1 MKRTKITDV
10 LKSTAYGTEVTVMGW
25 VRTHRSSKAVDFIA
39 LNDGSTIKNVQI
51 VVDPATVSVY
61 AGTSCQSSASP
72 ATVSVYAGTSC
83 QSSASPAGLKDV
95 TTGACIRCTGTLVES
110 PAAGQPSEIQA
121 AEIEI
126 YGLCDNTYPM
136 QKKGQSFEVMRKNAH
151 LRLRTNTF
159 GAVMRIRH
167 NMAMAI
173 HTYFHE
179 HGFYYFHTPLITAS
193 DCEGAGNM
201 FQVTTKNLYDLKKD
215 ENGSII
221 YDDDFFGQQTSL
233 TVSGQLEGELGATA
247 LGAIYTFGPTFRAEN
262 SNTPRHLAEFW
273 MIEPEVAFLDQEGLM
288 DLEED
293 FIKYCVRWA
302 LDHCQDDLQFL
313 NDNKFITPNHDL
325 IPRLEGVLKD
335 SFVRLT
341 YTEGIQILQQAIAD
355 GHKFEFPCNWG
366 DDLASEHE
374 RYLVEQH
381 FRKPVIMTD
390 YPSAIKAFYMKQN
403 PAAPS
408 SVSADTPCQPS
419 VGYHGI
425 QAPAPTMQGTD
436 VLFPQIGEII
446 GGSVR
451 EESYDKLMA
460 EINNRGMETD
470 KLWWYLDTRRYGSC
484 PHAGF
489 GLGFERL
496 ILFVTG
502 MQNIRDVIP
511 FPRTPKS
518 AEF

>member
-1 MKRTKITDV
+1 MKRTKVIDALARTDFGAEICV
-10 LKSTAYGTEVTVMGW
+10 KGW
-25 VRTHRSSKAVDFIA
+25 VRSKRGSKGIFFIA
-39 LNDGSTIKNVQI
+39 LNDGSTIKNVQ
-51 VVDPATVSVY
+51 VVGDEAQFD
-61 AGTSCQSSASP
+61 ADM
-72 ATVSVYAGTSC
+72 
-83 QSSASPAGLKDV
+83 LKKI
-95 TTGACIRCTGTLVES
+95 TTGACLSVEGRLVES
-110 PAAGQPSEIQA
+110 PAAGQASEVQA
-121 AEIEI
+121 VRIEVL
-126 YGLCDNTYPM
+126 GTCGNDYPM
-136 QKKGQSFEVMRKNAH
+136 QKKGQTFEYMRQHAH
-151 LRLRTNTF
+151 MRLRTNTF

-179 HGFYYFHTPLITAS
+179 HGYFYFHTPLITAR
-193 DCEGAGNM
+193 DCEGAGQM

-221 YDDDFFGQQTSL
+221 YTDDFFGKQASL

-273 MIEPEVAFLDQEGLM
+273 MVEPEVCFIDLDELM

-302 LDHCQDDLQFL
+302 LDHCLDDLEFL
-313 NDNKFITPNHDL
+313 NKMIDKGL
-325 IPRLEGVLKD
+325 IARLQGVLKEE
-335 SFVRLT
+335 FVRLP
-341 YTEGIQILQQAIAD
+341 YTQGIEILQEAVRS
-355 GHKFEFPCNWG
+355 GKKKFEFPCEWG

-374 RYLVEQH
+374 RYLVEEY
-381 FRKPVIMTD
+381 FRKPVIMTH
-390 YPSAIKAFYMKQN
+390 YPKKIKAFYMKIDDEKPVCGGREMEQT
-403 PAAPS
+403 
-408 SVSADTPCQPS
+408 V
-419 VGYHGI
+419 
-425 QAPAPTMQGTD
+425 QGTD

-451 EESYDKLMA
+451 EENYDKLIG
-460 EINNRGMETD
+460 EIETRNIPMKD
-470 KLWWYLDTRRYGSC
+470 MWWYLDTRRFGSC
-484 PHAGF
+484 PHGGF

-511 FPRTPKS
+511 FPRTPKN

>member
-1 MKRTKITDV
+1 MDIKRTRIVDLLKRTDYGQEV
-10 LKSTAYGTEVTVMGW
+10 LVKGW
-25 VRTHRSSKAVDFIA
+25 VRTKRGSKSVNFIA

-51 VVDPATVSVY
+51 VADLEKFSDELMK
-61 AGTSCQSSASP
+61 QI
-72 ATVSVYAGTSC
+72 
-83 QSSASPAGLKDV
+83 
-95 TTGACIRCTGTLVES
+95 TTGACLSVKGTMVES
-110 PAAGQPSEIQA
+110 IGSGQAVEVQA
-121 AEIEI
+121 KEIEVL
-126 YGLCDNTYPM
+126 GLCGDDYPM
-136 QKKGQSFEVMRKNAH
+136 QKKGQTFEYMRQHAH
-151 LRLRTNTF
+151 MRLRTNTF

-179 HGFYYFHTPLITAS
+179 HGFFYFHTPLITAS

-215 ENGSII
+215 DQGKII

-273 MIEPEVAFLDQEGLM
+273 MIEPEIAFLDQEELM

-302 LDHCQDDLQFL
+302 LDHCQDDLEFL
-313 NDNKFITPNHDL
+313 NNMIDKTL
-325 IPRLEGVLKD
+325 LERLNSVLKE

-341 YTEGIQILQQAIAD
+341 YTEGINILQEAIKN
-355 GHKFEFPCNWG
+355 GKKFEFPCNWG

-374 RYLVEQH
+374 RFLVEEH

-390 YPSAIKAFYMKQN
+390 YPTAIKSFYMKQN
-403 PAAPS
+403 EA
-408 SVSADTPCQPS
+408 TPDGGS
-419 VGYHGI
+419 IGYHGVK
-425 QAPAPTMQGTD
+425 APASTMQGTD

-451 EESYDKLMA
+451 EADYDRLMG
-460 EINNRGMETD
+460 EIGRRQMDMTH
-470 KLWWYLDTRRYGSC
+470 LWWYLDTRRWGSC

-511 FPRTPKS
+511 FPRTPRS